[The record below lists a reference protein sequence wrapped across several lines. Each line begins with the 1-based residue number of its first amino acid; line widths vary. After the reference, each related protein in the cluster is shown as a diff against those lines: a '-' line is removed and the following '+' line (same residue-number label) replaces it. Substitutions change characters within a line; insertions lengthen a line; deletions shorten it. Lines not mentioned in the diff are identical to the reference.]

1 MTIIRFV
8 NFIDINS
15 LFLYLYYT
23 TISQTKY
30 DNVREEWYFS
40 IVDVVG
46 SLTESNNP
54 RDYWYRVKIV
64 CQKKRKVNCRQ
75 FVDS

>member
-1 MTIIRFV
+1 MSDDVKMFEGSQIRSV
-8 NFIDINS
+8 W
-15 LFLYLYYT
+15 
-23 TISQTKY
+23 
-30 DNVREEWYFS
+30 DNEREEWYFS

-54 RDYWYRVKIV
+54 RDYWYRVKNV
-64 CQKKRKVNCRQ
+64 CQMRNELNCRQ